1 MNKKQ
6 ENVFIKC
13 ILLFLLISLCMTGCG
28 SISDGEYTASVSL
41 MGGSGRASIDS
52 PCKVIVD
59 NGKAYAD
66 IVWSSPNYDYMIV
79 GGETYYPVNS
89 EGNSEFLIPIEL
101 DKDMEIQADTTAM
114 STPHLIDYTLRISIT
129 DDNATNVT
137 ESDVIDGNAGEQD
150 EKLADDNGKETDV
163 SVNTSVSVH
172 PDIPGTDY
180 ISTDVNTYAECFA
193 IHRYSNGI
201 NAVSV
206 DDGRTY
212 LIIPEGVE
220 SPESISSDIIIL
232 EQPLDRIY
240 LAASGAMCQ
249 FDAIGAVENIVLSG
263 IERDDWYIDTARDA
277 MDSGTL
283 IYGGK
288 YSAPDYET
296 MVMKD
301 INLAIENT
309 MILHVPKV
317 QEKIEKIGIPVFI
330 DRSSYETQPLGRCE
344 WVKVY
349 GILTGRE
356 KEANEAFEAQDSLTD
371 SLKNSDIS
379 GKTVAIFSVN
389 SNNQIVTR
397 KKNDYFSK
405 MVEMAGGTY
414 LAPNAEDDE
423 KATSQVTISM
433 EAFYDYGDKAD
444 ILIYN
449 ATIEDAPKSLE
460 ELSQVSETF
469 ANFRAYRE
477 GQVWYTDKS
486 LYQYADKTGT
496 VIENLYQIISENK
509 EETEFFHKLK

>member
-28 SISDGEYTASVSL
+28 SISDGEYTASVSR

-137 ESDVIDGNAGEQD
+137 E
-150 EKLADDNGKETDV
+150 TDV

-172 PDIPGTDY
+172 PDIPGIDY
-180 ISTDVNTYAECFA
+180 LSTDENNYAECFA
-193 IHRYSNGI
+193 IHRYSDGI
-201 NAVSV
+201 NVVSV

-220 SPESISSDIIIL
+220 CPADISDEIIIL
-232 EQPLDRIY
+232 KQPLDRIY
-240 LAASGAMCQ
+240 LAASGTMCQ
-249 FDAIGAVENIVLSG
+249 FDAIGAVDNIVLSG
-263 IERDDWYIDTARDA
+263 IERDDWYIETARVA

-296 MVMKD
+296 MVMND

-356 KEANEAFEAQDSLTD
+356 KEANEALEAQDSLTD

-423 KATSQVTISM
+423 KATAQVTISM
-433 EAFYDYGDKAD
+433 EAFYDYGDTAD

-469 ANFRAYRE
+469 MDFKAYRE

-496 VIENLYQIISENK
+496 VIENLYQIISGNK